1 MNETG
6 TAARAWMN
14 PTEAEQRAE
23 TQILR
28 PSFRL
33 ISGLENTP
41 MLWPTCISLHVAGR
55 HRKSSER
62 LRVKHVRFEGGPIRL
77 KLIPPLL
84 ADFTKRTWSLNVKSY
99 SICQPGLGVP
109 I

>member
-14 PTEAEQRAE
+14 PTETEQRAE

-33 ISGLENTP
+33 ISGLENTVDR
-41 MLWPTCISLHVAGR
+41 HEGR
-55 HRKSSER
+55 AVDLS
-62 LRVKHVRFEGGPIRL
+62 
-77 KLIPPLL
+77 
-84 ADFTKRTWSLNVKSY
+84 
-99 SICQPGLGVP
+99 
-109 I
+109 

>member
-14 PTEAEQRAE
+14 PTEAEERAA

-41 MLWPTCISLHVAGR
+41 SVTSQGYLQQRQITLLPCILTR
-55 HRKSSER
+55 
-62 LRVKHVRFEGGPIRL
+62 PIIRE
-77 KLIPPLL
+77 IFFP
-84 ADFTKRTWSLNVKSY
+84 
-99 SICQPGLGVP
+99 
-109 I
+109 

>member
-14 PTEAEQRAE
+14 PTETEQRAE

-33 ISGLENTP
+33 ISGLENTG
-41 MLWPTCISLHVAGR
+41 A
-55 HRKSSER
+55 
-62 LRVKHVRFEGGPIRL
+62 
-77 KLIPPLL
+77 
-84 ADFTKRTWSLNVKSY
+84 LNV
-99 SICQPGLGVP
+99 PEP
-109 I
+109 IETVGHGWQLREDCDERERRLPCYLSPCVV

>member
-14 PTEAEQRAE
+14 PTETEQRAE

-33 ISGLENTP
+33 ISGLENT
-41 MLWPTCISLHVAGR
+41 LTQAVGI
-55 HRKSSER
+55 
-62 LRVKHVRFEGGPIRL
+62 
-77 KLIPPLL
+77 
-84 ADFTKRTWSLNVKSY
+84 LNSY
-99 SICQPGLGVP
+99 FG
-109 I
+109 

>member
-14 PTEAEQRAE
+14 PTETEQRAE

-33 ISGLENTP
+33 ISGLENTASP
-41 MLWPTCISLHVAGR
+41 SGLKARQTR
-55 HRKSSER
+55 HRA
-62 LRVKHVRFEGGPIRL
+62 VRT
-77 KLIPPLL
+77 L
-84 ADFTKRTWSLNVKSY
+84 A
-99 SICQPGLGVP
+99 
-109 I
+109 

>member
-14 PTEAEQRAE
+14 PTETEQRAE

-33 ISGLENTP
+33 ISGLENTLTDQGKVLSREILNDKRISDVSWT
-41 MLWPTCISLHVAGR
+41 MLVVGYFQC
-55 HRKSSER
+55 
-62 LRVKHVRFEGGPIRL
+62 
-77 KLIPPLL
+77 
-84 ADFTKRTWSLNVKSY
+84 FTVFILFPCK
-99 SICQPGLGVP
+99 QA
-109 I
+109 

>member
-14 PTEAEQRAE
+14 PTETEQRAE

-33 ISGLENTP
+33 ISGLENTAAVMRP
-41 MLWPTCISLHVAGR
+41 EDRVGFIDGMLYTAKLIGIISLIHNGFS
-55 HRKSSER
+55 HFI
-62 LRVKHVRFEGGPIRL
+62 L
-77 KLIPPLL
+77 PLWL
-84 ADFTKRTWSLNVKSY
+84 HKY
-99 SICQPGLGVP
+99 SI
-109 I
+109 